1 MGYAIA
7 EILDSRGKM
16 VVVPSQRATVPRARR
31 ASAVARWDLH
41 PLERAAFSR
50 RAQRGHRKGQPAG
63 GISYYRR
70 PDRSATFCSPANFP
84 PACMLLQNHQAF
96 LWSKPKNTL
105 VSLHS
110 K

>member
-1 MGYAIA
+1 MEYEIA
-7 EILDSRGKM
+7 EIVDSRGKM

-41 PLERAAFSR
+41 PLER
-50 RAQRGHRKGQPAG
+50 GHRKAG
-63 GISYYRR
+63 GVSYYRR